1 MPTDQTP
8 VATMLAA
15 YRPIM
20 ARFLAGE
27 STAEDFE
34 REYLATFKND
44 ANQVL
49 GDEFD
54 VLDGLFAD
62 VDEYVADPTLR
73 AQVGGLGDAELKDRV
88 RAAYRK
94 LFDA

>member
-1 MPTDQTP
+1 MPGDQAP
-8 VATMLAA
+8 VARMLAT

-34 REYLATFKND
+34 REYLAVFKND
-44 ANQVL
+44 ADQVL

-62 VDEYVADPTLR
+62 VDEYVADPRLR
-73 AQVGGLGDAELKDRV
+73 ARVGGLGDDELRERM
-88 RAAYRK
+88 RAAYQR
-94 LFDA
+94 LFGS